1 MSLLREVLGVL
12 DARGIDHALIGAV
25 ALAVHGVSRATAD
38 IDLFTVEEKAL
49 DPELWMALQSDG
61 ASVRLLKGD
70 FEDPL
75 AGSVRLT
82 RDRLSVVDIVVG
94 RYAWQKEI
102 VESAERT
109 SIGETEVKVARPAG
123 IVLLKL
129 YAGGP
134 KDSWDIRA
142 LMETRED
149 WHSIESEVN
158 RVVKRLPAECRDL
171 WNQLTHESGP

>member
-1 MSLLREVLGVL
+1 
-12 DARGIDHALIGAV
+12 
-25 ALAVHGVSRATAD
+25 
-38 IDLFTVEEKAL
+38 
-49 DPELWMALQSDG
+49 
-61 ASVRLLKGD
+61 VRLLKGD